1 MASRLGVSVQTLASG
16 IWDDGD
22 EPGQP
27 SWPSR
32 GAGAEGGVIGG
43 SRSSQSRGCRS
54 LASASASTISSMC
67 QATGPPLSPSR
78 WPGARCCTL
87 VSGVVK
93 AHQRGEALLALAEAE
108 AVIAAYR
115 VAHAAAIDDAAMA
128 RAEVLIVAYDARW
141 AASMADY
148 EVIGVEVEFVA
159 TIPGR
164 KRLRVA
170 GKLDAI
176 LRRRADGVVMFVEHK
191 TSGADLSLG
200 STYWA
205 RLRMDPQVSIY
216 FAGARE
222 LGHDP
227 HACIYDVI
235 VRPDLRP
242 LKATPVELRKYTKPT
257 AKEPVSRL
265 YANQRENDETID
277 EFRARLAAAVVAAPE
292 TYFARAEIVRLE
304 SEIEESQ
311 RDVEELAL
319 QIRQGPITGVAARN
333 PNACFLYGRTCSF
346 LGACGKA
353 GRRRSTTRRSFA
365 RPSASTKSFQSSTN
379 HQPPNAEEEGT
390 MATTTCSENETRATT
405 TNQPTRS
412 REERCHHRTEA
423 IHHLRGRGHREDD
436 ARGRRAEPDL
446 L

>member
-1 MASRLGVSVQTLASG
+1 ML
-16 IWDDGD
+16 
-22 EPGQP
+22 
-27 SWPSR
+27 
-32 GAGAEGGVIGG
+32 VI
-43 SRSSQSRGCRS
+43 
-54 LASASASTISSMC
+54 
-67 QATGPPLSPSR
+67 
-78 WPGARCCTL
+78 
-87 VSGVVK
+87 
-93 AHQRGEALLALAEAE
+93 
-108 AVIAAYR
+108 
-115 VAHAAAIDDAAMA
+115 
-128 RAEVLIVAYDARW
+128 AYDARW

-176 LRRRADGVVMFVEHK
+176 VRRRADGVVMFVEHK

-227 HACIYDVI
+227 HACVYDVL

-242 LKATPVELRKYTKPT
+242 LKATPTELRKYTKAT
-257 AKEPVSRL
+257 AKEPSRL

-277 EFRARLAAAVVAAPE
+277 EFRKRLAAAVVAAPE

-311 RDVEELAL
+311 RDVEELASRS
-319 QIRQGPITGVAARN
+319 RQGPITGVAARN
-333 PNACFLYGRTCSF
+333 PNSRFPLWPYLSIPIRVRWNGV
-346 LGACGKA
+346 A
-353 GRRRSTTRRSFA
+353 GRRDQVRKNRQG
-365 RPSASTKSFQSSTN
+365 QS
-379 HQPPNAEEEGT
+379 
-390 MATTTCSENETRATT
+390 
-405 TNQPTRS
+405 
-412 REERCHHRTEA
+412 
-423 IHHLRGRGHREDD
+423 
-436 ARGRRAEPDL
+436 
-446 L
+446 